1 MTMLRWTLP
10 ALAGTLL
17 FAGMA
22 NAQQPE
28 IYKARLEPNA
38 RNVGLCNELDTS
50 LRREHTVTVTGATA
64 NVVGSGGVKAAMKQ
78 TTPKVYEN
86 ASVQIGANQFRIVA
100 DLSKALGTL
109 DVTDNRLGCR
119 WSGALAR

>member
-1 MTMLRWTLP
+1 MLRWTLP